1 MLPFLVT
8 TGSPHFWSATGL
20 AKGYEDASYLLC
32 IDCTFVMRSDI
43 VSGCFRLVGWVAG
56 WLGGFILTCECLV
69 GVPAGVA
76 CYDHL
81 LSDML
86 QIPLR
91 VAYVKVN
98 ARGVVVCIPQQ
109 VSNSQ
114 IYKLCLTPAPETTQ
128 Q

>member
-56 WLGGFILTCECLV
+56 WVYFDMRMSSRCSSRCCL
-69 GVPAGVA
+69 
-76 CYDHL
+76 L
-81 LSDML
+81 
-86 QIPLR
+86 
-91 VAYVKVN
+91 
-98 ARGVVVCIPQQ
+98 
-109 VSNSQ
+109 
-114 IYKLCLTPAPETTQ
+114 
-128 Q
+128 